1 MPIGC
6 HRVRFVGTGWLAP
19 DPLAHAIQAKIHV
32 LSSTYRTTTG
42 LERYG
47 TKVAQP
53 SVIVLEPPL
62 DAWAQLISFLIL
74 LGV

>member
-6 HRVRFVGTGWLAP
+6 HWVRFVGTGWLTAGAP
-19 DPLAHAIQAKIHV
+19 EHAFHAKIPV
-32 LSSTYRTTTG
+32 LSSTYRTTMG
-42 LERYG
+42 KERYG

-53 SVIVLEPPL
+53 SVTVLEPPFG
-62 DAWAQLISFLIL
+62 ARAQLISFLIL

>member
-6 HRVRFVGTGWLAP
+6 HRVRFVGTGWLTP
-19 DPLAHAIQAKIHV
+19 TPLAHGLHAKNHV
-32 LSSTYRTTTG
+32 LSSTYPATTG
-42 LERYG
+42 QERYG

-53 SVIVLEPPL
+53 SVTILEPPFG
-62 DAWAQLISFLIL
+62 AGAQLISFLIL

>member
-6 HRVRFVGTGWLAP
+6 HRVRFVGTVWLTP
-19 DPLAHAIQAKIHV
+19 DPLGHAIQAKIHV
-32 LSSTYRTTTG
+32 LSSTYRRTTG
-42 LERYG
+42 QERYG

-53 SVIVLEPPL
+53 SVTVLEPL
-62 DAWAQLISFLIL
+62 LAAGAQLISFLIL